1 MPGATYLAALSDAA
15 RNLVLAVLILS
26 ALTAILLRAAYELGV
41 RAAVQ
46 HRWVELWFSRR
57 AALSPGA
64 AGDIDEIRRHLATIG
79 TRQDVYSLDYRQICG
94 LVAAAI
100 QAHLSYPKGESPFL
114 TAIAAHADADD
125 LDLLQAQRDGRLS
138 GESCESGPVVAA
150 RQRVAYHAEKGLDDL
165 QASLGRSWAR
175 LTYDLALS
183 VSFGLTSVL
192 SAVLPLAGLGSR
204 VVALGLMIPCAVY
217 LLAALQ
223 EAGRPHLPFA
233 AALRAVL
240 SMLFIA
246 LLLLTPLLELAPAL
260 HDLEI
265 MALIGYAGGLLT
277 PVVGS
282 LLERVHVTR

>member
-1 MPGATYLAALSDAA
+1 MPGPTYLAALSDAA

-26 ALTAILLRAAYELGV
+26 ALTAILLRAANELGV

-46 HRWVELWFSRR
+46 HRWVDAWFSRR
-57 AALSPGA
+57 AALSPGV
-64 AGDIDEIRRHLATIG
+64 AGDIDEIRRHLAKIG

-100 QAHLSYPKGESPFL
+100 QAHLTYPKGDSPFL

-125 LDLLQAQRDGRLS
+125 LGLLRTQRDGGMRD
-138 GESCESGPVVAA
+138 EVCEAGPIVAA

-183 VSFGLTSVL
+183 VSFGLTSAL
-192 SAVLPLAGLGSR
+192 SAVLPLDGLGSR
-204 VVALGLMIPCAVY
+204 VVALGLMIPSALY
-217 LLAALQ
+217 FLAALH
-223 EAGRPHLPFA
+223 EAGRLHLPFA

-240 SMLFIA
+240 PALFVA
-246 LLLLTPLLELAPAL
+246 LLLLTPLLRLDPAL
-260 HDLEI
+260 HTLEI

-282 LLERVHVTR
+282 LLDRVHTTR